1 MLAAACSRQTV
12 ALDKRYVHS
21 AAATVDAYTLRLALY
36 VFNMAESNLGMGRGH
51 GDKIWRDEEME
62 RRVGRIA
69 ADEVGADGKLCRGVQ
84 TTENSFEKEKPLAIV
99 RPNNHLPTNPR
110 WKDGGIARGQIHG
123 L

>member
-1 MLAAACSRQTV
+1 MSL

-21 AAATVDAYTLRLALY
+21 AATADAYTLRLALY

-51 GDKIWRDEEME
+51 GDKIWRDEERE

-69 ADEVGADGKLCRGVQ
+69 ADEVGADGKLWRGVQ
-84 TTENSFEKEKPLAIV
+84 TTESSFEKEKPLAIV